1 MKKKPAT
8 KIIPISIVNNLL
20 ECKLN
25 LRVDSVGPDN
35 NNRGWN
41 IEYWKYGV
49 CQIRADAKCVLNKAF
64 VAVASV
70 HVPNGD

>member
-1 MKKKPAT
+1 M
-8 KIIPISIVNNLL
+8 
-20 ECKLN
+20 
-25 LRVDSVGPDN
+25 GPDN
-35 NNRGWN
+35 NNIGWN
-41 IEYWKYGV
+41 IEYSKYGV